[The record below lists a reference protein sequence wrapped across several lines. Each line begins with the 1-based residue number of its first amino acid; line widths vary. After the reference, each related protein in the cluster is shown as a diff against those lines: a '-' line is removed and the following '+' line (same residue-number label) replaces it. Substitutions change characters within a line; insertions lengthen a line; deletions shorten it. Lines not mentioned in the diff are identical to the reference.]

1 MAFFSCIVCFVK
13 GGGLKQYEAT
23 MVETHQQ
30 FGKRVNNLNRKHK
43 ALANGYYTTIRNDGL
58 VIARPRRRDTGL
70 PVKYILALVVLFVLL
85 KAFMLSA
92 NGPGTYQIRLNAL
105 SEGTAIERAGA
116 WILQVDP
123 VTQALANKIGPVLR
137 GDVAKL

>member
-1 MAFFSCIVCFVK
+1 
-13 GGGLKQYEAT
+13 

-30 FGKRVNNLNRKHK
+30 FGKRVNDLDRKHK

-70 PVKYILALVVLFVLL
+70 PVKYLMALVVLFILL
-85 KAFMLSA
+85 KAIMLSA
-92 NGPGTYQIRLNAL
+92 NGPGTYQIRLSSLA
-105 SEGTAIERAGA
+105 EGTVVERAGA
-116 WILQVDP
+116 WVLQVDP

-137 GDVAKL
+137 GDVTKL